1 MDCSSSDLNIEKFL
15 ILVEIFLDIAYYGRP
30 QEHLGM
36 TQVWILQ
43 LSVIE
48 KCDDRI

>member
-1 MDCSSSDLNIEKFL
+1 MDCSSSDLNMEKFL
-15 ILVEIFLDIAYYGRP
+15 ILVEIFLDIAYNGRP

-43 LSVIE
+43 LSVSGE
-48 KCDDRI
+48 V